1 MSGEPRGTDSDL
13 VQAALAGERA
23 AVVRIV
29 ERLTPVIQARVARCV
44 LRYRSGSGHVRQ
56 DVEDLAQD
64 VFMRLFEEGGRVLGA
79 WDPERGASL
88 ENFVGL
94 VAERHAISMLRTGK
108 RNPWREEAMDDATL
122 DAAPD
127 AQPGPADEVAAA
139 DLMERLHDR
148 LREHLSPLGMQL
160 FGLLYVEERSVED
173 VCRTT
178 RLSSDA
184 VYAWR
189 SRLRRTAQALYREL
203 LSEARAAARIPP

>member
-1 MSGEPRGTDSDL
+1 MSGEPQGTDSDL
-13 VQAALAGERA
+13 VQAALAGERT

-44 LRYRSGSGHVRQ
+44 LRYRAGSGHVRQ
-56 DVEDLAQD
+56 DVDDLAQD
-64 VFMRLFEEGGRVLGA
+64 VFVRLFEEGGRVLLA

-94 VAERHAISMLRTGK
+94 VAERHAISSLRTGK
-108 RNPWREEAMDDATL
+108 RNPWREEAMDDVTL
-122 DAAPD
+122 DAAPS
-127 AQPGPADEVAAA
+127 AQPGPAEEVAAA
-139 DLMERLHDR
+139 DLMDRLHDR
-148 LREHLSPLGMQL
+148 LRETLSPLGMQL
-160 FGLLYVEERSVED
+160 FGLLYVEELSVED

-203 LSEARAAARIPP
+203 VSEGRAPARMPP